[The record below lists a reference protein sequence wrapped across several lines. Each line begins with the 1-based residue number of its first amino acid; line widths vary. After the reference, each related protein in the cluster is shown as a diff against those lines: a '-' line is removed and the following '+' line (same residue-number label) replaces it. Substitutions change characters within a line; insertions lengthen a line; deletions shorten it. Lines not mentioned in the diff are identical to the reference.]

1 MKLKTYILATA
12 LVAALSAGPAAAQTL
27 TIGVRGGP
35 EGLDPM
41 FSALGTHAEAMKHVY
56 DTLVWSNDNLQIEP
70 GLAESW
76 KAIDAVTWEFKLRRG
91 VKFHDGSDFTA
102 EDVKFSMERVP
113 GVSGPTTTTIYVRR
127 VAAIEIVD
135 SHTVRMKTDGPA
147 ATLPYDFIRVFIVS
161 SKTAKG
167 AITKEASADL
177 FQPGKPAVNGT
188 GPYKLVSWAPKGDFV
203 LERHDAYWRGK
214 SHWAR
219 VVRKEIGNDA
229 ARLAALKAGQVDLI
243 NYVSSADYKALAR
256 DPKIKVVKGDSVY
269 VMNLQPDLR
278 EKTPKVYDNDGK
290 PLDKNPF
297 RDPRVREAM
306 DLAIDRKA
314 MVDVVLEGLGT
325 PANQLMPAGFFGS
338 SANIP
343 AKPFDPEKAKKLLA
357 DAGYPNGFRVD
368 LHCTNDRLPGD
379 GAICGALGPMF
390 ARIGIKANVNAIS
403 RTVYFPAQARL
414 EYSLFMNGWGT
425 LTGEGAYTLGS
436 LVHSNNPA
444 VKLGAFNRTAYA
456 NPEVDQI
463 LQDGVR
469 TQDDAKRRALFEKAM
484 EISMA
489 ERALIPIVILQ
500 TVWAAAADKVDVP
513 PRTDEDTLAYFVR
526 PAKK

>member
-1 MKLKTYILATA
+1 MTLKSLFLATA
-12 LVAALSAGPAAAQTL
+12 FAAALGASPLGAQTL
-27 TIGVRGGP
+27 TLGVRGGP

-56 DTLVWSNDNLQIEP
+56 DTLVWSNDKIQIEP

-76 KAIDAVTWEFKLRRG
+76 KAIDATTWEFKLRRG

-135 SHTVRMKTDGPA
+135 PYTIRMKTDGPA

-167 AITKEASADL
+167 ATTKETSAEL

-188 GPYKLVSWAPKGDFV
+188 GPYKLVSWTPKGDFV
-203 LERHDAYWRGK
+203 LDRHDAYWRGK

-229 ARLAALKAGQVDLI
+229 ARLAALKSGQVDLV

-256 DPKIKVVKGDSVY
+256 DQKIKVIRGDSVY
-269 VMNLQPDLR
+269 VMLLQPDLR
-278 EKTPKVYDNDGK
+278 EKSPKIFDNDGK
-290 PLDKNPF
+290 AMEKNPF
-297 RDPRVREAM
+297 RDVRVREAM
-306 DLAIDRKA
+306 DLAIDRNA
-314 MVDVVLEGLGT
+314 MVEVVLEGLGT
-325 PANQLMPAGFFGS
+325 PANQLMPAGFFGAS
-338 SANIP
+338 PRIP
-343 AKPFDPEKAKKLLA
+343 AKAFDPEKAKKLLA

-379 GAICGALGPMF
+379 GSICAALGPMM

-414 EYSLFMNGWGT
+414 DYSLSMNGWGS
-425 LTGEGAYTLGS
+425 LTGEGSYTTGS
-436 LVHSNNPA
+436 LVHTNDPA
-444 VKLGAFNRTAYA
+444 VKLGAFNRNTYS
-456 NPEVDQI
+456 NKEVDQAM
-463 LQDGVR
+463 QEGMR
-469 TQDDAKRRALFEKAM
+469 TQDDAKRRAMFEKAM

-489 ERALIPIVILQ
+489 ERALIPLVTLQ
-500 TVWAAAADKVDVP
+500 VVWAAAADKVDMP
-513 PRTDEDTLAYFVR
+513 PRTDEDTLAYFVI